1 MRSEDPSTLP
11 TAIPPRSKLHCRKHS
26 GEPSTT
32 HKQAALSSSAI
43 LDTSHGH
50 GWPAAKPNVT
60 SAKRSRVETPGHPDI
75 GTKQPMDARTEQTP
89 ASAGQAGHAGQMSG
103 FVRCRAVC
111 VGGAVFERG
120 TEV

>member
-11 TAIPPRSKLHCRKHS
+11 TAIPPESKLHCRKHS

-75 GTKQPMDARTEQTP
+75 GTKQPTDARTEQTP
-89 ASAGQAGHAGQMSG
+89 ASAGQTGHAGQMSG
-103 FVRCRAVC
+103 FVRSVRL
-111 VGGAVFERG
+111 
-120 TEV
+120 